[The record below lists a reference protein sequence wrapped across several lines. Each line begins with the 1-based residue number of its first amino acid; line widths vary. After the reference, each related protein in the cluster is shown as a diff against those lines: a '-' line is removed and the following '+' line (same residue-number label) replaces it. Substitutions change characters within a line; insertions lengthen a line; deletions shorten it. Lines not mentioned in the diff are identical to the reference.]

1 MVFLPLALQTKG
13 LVAGWLEI
21 RTLSGLPKHTISLLH
36 SLSNRSIWEPW
47 PPDSDLTG
55 LAGLASRCRLA
66 GNPDSGQSPEAY
78 DVLLKFLSKSIN
90 LGALASR
97 SRFSW
102 PAGLASRCQ
111 LAGNPDSGLPTAAE
125 ELRVLCRPESRCWTC
140 STGEKR
146 REEVLL
152 SWRGNERGGVV
163 HVFQC
168 PVGSYSMIFFQA
180 WLSGEKKRCCCLGG
194 GMRKEVLFM
203 SSYVLFFLC
212 IDFYFPCW
220 KQRCNGISP

>member
-21 RTLSGLPKHTISLLH
+21 RTLSGLPKHTISLLN

-102 PAGLASRCQ
+102 PDGLASRCQ
-111 LAGNPDSGLPTAAE
+111 AARWKSGFWASY
-125 ELRVLCRPESRCWTC
+125 CC
-140 STGEKR
+140 TGEKR

-180 WLSGEKKRCCCLGG
+180 WLSGEKKSFCCLGG
-194 GMRKEVLFM
+194 GMREGVLFM
-203 SSYVLFFLC
+203 SSNVLLVPRFFFQAWLSFEFLMIWEGGWEWTGPYVAFEM
-212 IDFYFPCW
+212 
-220 KQRCNGISP
+220 